1 MLLPS
6 FIAKRYLF
14 AKKSHNVINIISLIS
29 ASGIALGTMAL
40 IIILSVYNGFE
51 GLIKSLYSTHESDL
65 LIIPKTGKCFVPQ
78 SKGFDKI
85 RRSGNVASF
94 CEIIEENIFIKYSQ
108 QEAVATIKGV
118 DSNYAAITGLRN
130 YLVDGTF
137 SLYQGE
143 VPQAIVG
150 RGIAYNL
157 GMNIHFIDGINLYFP
172 SRYRQISLID
182 PTSSLNQE
190 RVFPSGIFSIE
201 QGFDNKYI
209 YIPIEVARNLTEYDS
224 EVTSVEIY
232 LKEGS
237 DAEQLKKEFSNAIG
251 EDFIIKDRYEQN
263 ETLYKMMGSEKASI
277 YIILL
282 FVIII
287 ISCNLFG
294 SLSMLI
300 IEKKEDVESLK
311 SIGANDWLIKRIFL
325 LEGWFISI
333 IGIIVGTVLGLAIC
347 FLQTKYGL
355 IRMPGNFIVDFYPVI
370 VKWSDVLITICGV
383 AAIGYLAAKLPLLI
397 LNHSGT
403 HIV

>member
-1 MLLPS
+1 MILPT

-65 LIIPKTGKCFVPQ
+65 LVV
-78 SKGFDKI
+78 SKVKKSFDPHSEGFDMI
-85 RRSGNVASF
+85 RSSGKVASF
-94 CEIIEENIFIKYSQ
+94 CEIIEENIFIKYAE
-108 QEAVATIKGV
+108 QESVATIKGV
-118 DSNYAAITGLRN
+118 DSNYQAITKLGN
-130 YLVDGTF
+130 YLVEGEF

-150 RGIAYNL
+150 RGIARNL
-157 GMNIHFIDGINLYFP
+157 GLNIHFVDALNLYFP
-172 SRYRQISLID
+172 SRSRPISLVN
-182 PTSSLNQE
+182 PTSSLNME

-209 YIPIEVARNLTEYDS
+209 YVPIDVARSLIEYDS

-232 LKEGS
+232 LKNGE
-237 DAEQLKKEFSNAIG
+237 DAEQLKEEFGKILG
-251 EDFIIKDRYEQN
+251 KDYLVKDRYEQN
-263 ETLYKMMGSEKASI
+263 ETLYKMMGSEKISI

-300 IEKKEDVESLK
+300 IEKREDVESLK
-311 SIGANDWLIKRIFL
+311 SMGANDGLIKRIFL

-333 IGIIVGTVLGLAIC
+333 IGISLGTILGLTIC
-347 FLQTKYGL
+347 FIQMKYG
-355 IRMPGNFIVDFYPVI
+355 IVEMPGNFIIKSYPVV
-370 VKWSDVLITICGV
+370 VKLTDVLITVCGV
-383 AAIGYLAAKLPLLI
+383 GVIGYLAAKLPMLI
-397 LNHSGT
+397 LRKVENF
-403 HIV
+403 

>member
-1 MLLPS
+1 MILPF

-51 GLIKSLYSTHESDL
+51 GLIKSLYSAHDSDL
-65 LIIPKTGKCFVPQ
+65 LIIPREGKSFVPHSQ
-78 SKGFDKI
+78 GFDFI
-85 RRSGNVASF
+85 RSSEKVARF

-108 QEAVATIKGV
+108 QESVATIKGV
-118 DSNYAAITGLRN
+118 DSNYQAITQLRDFIT
-130 YLVDGTF
+130 DGEF

-150 RGIAYNL
+150 RGIANNL
-157 GMNIHFIDGINLYFP
+157 RLNIHFVDPLYLYFP
-172 SRYRQISLID
+172 SRNSPISLIN

-209 YIPIEVARNLTEYDS
+209 YIPIEVARNLTEYDN
-224 EVTSVEIY
+224 EVTSVELY

-237 DAEQLKKEFSNAIG
+237 DKEELKGEFGNALG
-251 EDFIIKDRYEQN
+251 EDFIIKNRYEQN
-263 ETLYKMMGSEKASI
+263 ETLYRMMGSEKLSI

-300 IEKKEDVESLK
+300 IEKREDVESLK
-311 SIGANDWLIKRIFL
+311 SMGANDKLIKHIFL

-333 IGIIVGTVLGLAIC
+333 IGIIAGTILGLIIC
-347 FLQTKYGL
+347 FIQMKYG
-355 IRMPGNFIVDFYPVI
+355 IVTMPGNFIIDSYPVVVKFVDVTLI
-370 VKWSDVLITICGV
+370 VCGV

-397 LNHSGT
+397 LKKVENF
-403 HIV
+403 

>member
-1 MLLPS
+1 MILPS

-51 GLIKSLYSTHESDL
+51 GLIRSLYSTHEPDL
-65 LIIPKTGKCFVPQ
+65 LIVPKVGKSFVPHSQ
-78 SKGFDKI
+78 GFDLI
-85 RRSGNVASF
+85 RSSGKVASF

-108 QEAVATIKGV
+108 QESIATIKGV
-118 DSNYAAITGLRN
+118 DSNYQAITKLRD
-130 YLVDGTF
+130 YLVEGEF

-143 VPQAIVG
+143 MPQAIVG
-150 RGIAYNL
+150 RGIAHNL
-157 GMNIHFIDGINLYFP
+157 GLNIHFVDALYLYFP
-172 SRYRQISLID
+172 SRYRQISLIN

-190 RVFPSGIFSIE
+190 KVFPAGIFSIE
-201 QGFDNKYI
+201 QGFDNKYV
-209 YIPIEVARNLTEYDS
+209 YIPIEVARNLTEYDN
-224 EVTSVEIY
+224 EVTSVELY

-237 DAEQLKKEFSNAIG
+237 DVEQLKEKFGKALG
-251 EDFIIKDRYEQN
+251 EDFIVKNRYEQN
-263 ETLYKMMGSEKASI
+263 ETLYKMMGSEKVSI

-300 IEKKEDVESLK
+300 IDKREDVESLK
-311 SIGANDWLIKRIFL
+311 SMGANDKLIKRIFL

-333 IGIIVGTVLGLAIC
+333 IGIIVGTILGLIIC
-347 FLQTKYGL
+347 FIQMKYG
-355 IRMPGNFIVDFYPVI
+355 IVTMPGNFIIDYYPVV
-370 VKWSDVLITICGV
+370 VKWSDVMITICGV
-383 AAIGYLAAKLPLLI
+383 GVIGYLAAKLPLLI
-397 LNHSGT
+397 LKKVENF
-403 HIV
+403 

>member
-1 MLLPS
+1 MILPF

-51 GLIKSLYSTHESDL
+51 GLIKSLYSAHDSDL
-65 LIIPKTGKCFVPQ
+65 LIIPREGKSFVPHSQ
-78 SKGFDKI
+78 GFDFI
-85 RRSGNVASF
+85 RSSEKVARF

-108 QEAVATIKGV
+108 QESVATIKGV
-118 DSNYAAITGLRN
+118 DSNYQAITQLRDFIT
-130 YLVDGTF
+130 DGEF

-150 RGIAYNL
+150 RGIANNL
-157 GMNIHFIDGINLYFP
+157 RLNIHFVDPLYLYFP
-172 SRYRQISLID
+172 SRNNPISLIN

-209 YIPIEVARNLTEYDS
+209 YIPIEVARNLTEYDN
-224 EVTSVEIY
+224 EVTSVELY

-237 DAEQLKKEFSNAIG
+237 DKEELKGEFGNALG
-251 EDFIIKDRYEQN
+251 EDFIIKNRYEQN
-263 ETLYKMMGSEKASI
+263 ETLYRMMRSEKLSI

-300 IEKKEDVESLK
+300 IEKREDVESLK
-311 SIGANDWLIKRIFL
+311 SMGANDKLIKHIFL

-333 IGIIVGTVLGLAIC
+333 IGIIAGTILGLIIC
-347 FLQTKYGL
+347 FIQMKYG
-355 IRMPGNFIVDFYPVI
+355 IVTMPGNFIIDSYPVV
-370 VKWSDVLITICGV
+370 VKFVDVTLTVCGV

-397 LNHSGT
+397 LKKVENF
-403 HIV
+403 

>member
-1 MLLPS
+1 MILPF

-51 GLIKSLYSTHESDL
+51 GLIKSLYNTHESDL
-65 LIIPKTGKCFVPQ
+65 MIVPKEGKSFIPHSQ
-78 SKGFDKI
+78 GFDLI
-85 RRSGNVASF
+85 RSSKNVFRF
-94 CEIIEENIFIKYSQ
+94 CEVIEENIFIKYSQ
-108 QEAVATIKGV
+108 QESVATIKGV
-118 DSNYAAITGLRN
+118 DSNYLAISTLGDFI
-130 YLVDGTF
+130 VDGKF

-143 VPQAIVG
+143 LPQAVVG
-150 RGIAYNL
+150 RGVANNL
-157 GMNIHFIDGINLYFP
+157 GLNINFVDPLYLYFP
-172 SRYRQISLID
+172 SRSRAVSLIN

-209 YIPIEVARNLTEYDS
+209 YIPIEVARNLCEYEN
-224 EVTSVEIY
+224 EVTSVELY
-232 LKEGS
+232 LNEGS
-237 DAEQLKKEFSNAIG
+237 DIEKLKEEFGKAIG
-251 EDFIIKDRYEQN
+251 DAFMINNRYEQN
-263 ETLYKMMGSEKASI
+263 ETLYKMMASEKLSI

-300 IEKKEDVESLK
+300 IEKREDVVSLK
-311 SIGANDWLIKRIFL
+311 SMGANNKLIKQVFL

-333 IGIIVGTVLGLAIC
+333 LGIITGTALGLIIC
-347 FLQTKYGL
+347 FIQIKYGVVT
-355 IRMPGNFIVDFYPVI
+355 MPGNFIINAYPVVI
-370 VKWSDVLITICGV
+370 KFSDVALTICGV
-383 AAIGYLAAKLPLLI
+383 AIIGYLAAKLPLLI
-397 LNHSGT
+397 LKKT
-403 HIV
+403 DYF

>member
-1 MLLPS
+1 MILPF

-51 GLIKSLYSTHESDL
+51 GLIKSLYSAHDSDL
-65 LIIPKTGKCFVPQ
+65 LIIPREGKSFVPHSQ
-78 SKGFDKI
+78 GFDFI
-85 RRSGNVASF
+85 RSSEKVARF

-108 QEAVATIKGV
+108 QESVATIKGV
-118 DSNYAAITGLRN
+118 DSNYQAITQLRN
-130 YLVDGTF
+130 FITDGEF

-150 RGIAYNL
+150 RGIANNL
-157 GMNIHFIDGINLYFP
+157 RLNIHFVDPLYLYFP
-172 SRYRQISLID
+172 SRNSPISLIN

-209 YIPIEVARNLTEYDS
+209 YIPIEVARNLTEYDN
-224 EVTSVEIY
+224 EVTSVELY

-237 DAEQLKKEFSNAIG
+237 DKEELKGEFGNALG
-251 EDFIIKDRYEQN
+251 EDFIIKNRYEQN
-263 ETLYKMMGSEKASI
+263 ETLYRMMGSEKLSI

-300 IEKKEDVESLK
+300 IEKREDVESLK
-311 SIGANDWLIKRIFL
+311 SMGANDKLIKHIFL

-333 IGIIVGTVLGLAIC
+333 IGIIAGTILGLIIC
-347 FLQTKYGL
+347 FIQMKYG
-355 IRMPGNFIVDFYPVI
+355 IVTMPGNFIIDSYPVV
-370 VKWSDVLITICGV
+370 VKFVDVALTVCGV

-397 LNHSGT
+397 LKKVENF
-403 HIV
+403 

>member
-1 MLLPS
+1 LILPF

-51 GLIKSLYSTHESDL
+51 GLIKSLYSAHDSDL
-65 LIIPKTGKCFVPQ
+65 LIIPREGKSFVPHSQ
-78 SKGFDKI
+78 GFDFI
-85 RRSGNVASF
+85 RSSEKVARF

-108 QEAVATIKGV
+108 QESVATIKGV
-118 DSNYAAITGLRN
+118 DSNYQAITQLRDFIT
-130 YLVDGTF
+130 DGEF

-150 RGIAYNL
+150 RGIANNL
-157 GMNIHFIDGINLYFP
+157 GLNIHFVDPLYLYFP
-172 SRYRQISLID
+172 SRNSPISLIN

-209 YIPIEVARNLTEYDS
+209 YIPIEVARNLTEYDN
-224 EVTSVEIY
+224 EVTSVELY
-232 LKEGS
+232 LKEGT
-237 DAEQLKKEFSNAIG
+237 DTEQLKDEFSKALG
-251 EDFIIKDRYEQN
+251 EDFIIKNRYEQN
-263 ETLYKMMGSEKASI
+263 ETLYRMMGSEKLSI

-300 IEKKEDVESLK
+300 IEKREDVESLK
-311 SIGANDWLIKRIFL
+311 SMGANDKLIKHIFL

-333 IGIIVGTVLGLAIC
+333 IGIIAGTILGLIIC
-347 FLQTKYGL
+347 FIQMKYG
-355 IRMPGNFIVDFYPVI
+355 IVTMPGNFIIDSYPVV
-370 VKWSDVLITICGV
+370 VKFVDVALTVCGV

-397 LNHSGT
+397 LKKVENF
-403 HIV
+403 

>member
-1 MLLPS
+1 MILPF

-51 GLIKSLYSTHESDL
+51 GLIKSLYSAHDSDL
-65 LIIPKTGKCFVPQ
+65 LIIPREGKSFVPHSQ
-78 SKGFDKI
+78 GFDFI
-85 RRSGNVASF
+85 RSSEKVARF

-108 QEAVATIKGV
+108 QESVATIKGV
-118 DSNYAAITGLRN
+118 DSNYQAITQLRDFIT
-130 YLVDGTF
+130 DGEF

-150 RGIAYNL
+150 RGIANNL
-157 GMNIHFIDGINLYFP
+157 RLNIHFVDPLYLYFP
-172 SRYRQISLID
+172 SRNSPISLIN

-209 YIPIEVARNLTEYDS
+209 YIPIEVARNLTEYDN
-224 EVTSVEIY
+224 EVTSVELY

-237 DAEQLKKEFSNAIG
+237 DKEELKGEFGNALG
-251 EDFIIKDRYEQN
+251 EDFIIKNRYEQN
-263 ETLYKMMGSEKASI
+263 ETLYRMMGSEKLSI

-300 IEKKEDVESLK
+300 IEKREDVESLK
-311 SIGANDWLIKRIFL
+311 SMGANDKLIKHIFL

-333 IGIIVGTVLGLAIC
+333 IGIIVGTILGLIIC
-347 FLQTKYGL
+347 FIQMKYG
-355 IRMPGNFIVDFYPVI
+355 IVTMPGNFIIDSYPVV
-370 VKWSDVLITICGV
+370 VKFVDVTLTVCGV

-397 LNHSGT
+397 LKKVENF
-403 HIV
+403 

>member
-1 MLLPS
+1 LILPF

-51 GLIKSLYSTHESDL
+51 GLIKSLYSAHDSDL
-65 LIIPKTGKCFVPQ
+65 LIIPREGKSFVPHSQ
-78 SKGFDKI
+78 GFDFI
-85 RRSGNVASF
+85 RSSEKVVRF

-108 QEAVATIKGV
+108 QESVATIKGV
-118 DSNYAAITGLRN
+118 DSNYQAITQLRDFIT
-130 YLVDGTF
+130 DGEF

-150 RGIAYNL
+150 RGIANNL
-157 GMNIHFIDGINLYFP
+157 RLNIHFVDPLYLYFP
-172 SRYRQISLID
+172 SRNSPISLIN

-209 YIPIEVARNLTEYDS
+209 YIPIEVARNLTEYDN
-224 EVTSVEIY
+224 EVTSVELY

-237 DAEQLKKEFSNAIG
+237 NKEELKGEFGNALG
-251 EDFIIKDRYEQN
+251 EDFIIKNRYEQN
-263 ETLYKMMGSEKASI
+263 ETLYRMMGSEKLSI

-300 IEKKEDVESLK
+300 IEKREDVESLK
-311 SIGANDWLIKRIFL
+311 SMGANDKLIKHIFL

-333 IGIIVGTVLGLAIC
+333 IGIIVGTILGLIIC
-347 FLQTKYGL
+347 FIQMKYG
-355 IRMPGNFIVDFYPVI
+355 IVTMPGNFIIDSYPVVVKFVDVTLI
-370 VKWSDVLITICGV
+370 VCGV

-397 LNHSGT
+397 LKKVENF
-403 HIV
+403 

>member
-1 MLLPS
+1 MILPF

-51 GLIKSLYSTHESDL
+51 GLIKSLYSAHDSDL
-65 LIIPKTGKCFVPQ
+65 LIIPREGKSFVPHSQ
-78 SKGFDKI
+78 GFDFI
-85 RRSGNVASF
+85 RSSEKVARF

-108 QEAVATIKGV
+108 QESVATIKGV
-118 DSNYAAITGLRN
+118 DSNYQAITQLRDFIT
-130 YLVDGTF
+130 DGEF

-150 RGIAYNL
+150 RGIANNL
-157 GMNIHFIDGINLYFP
+157 RLNIHFVDPLYLYFP
-172 SRYRQISLID
+172 SRNNPISLIN

-209 YIPIEVARNLTEYDS
+209 YIPIEVARNLTEYDN
-224 EVTSVEIY
+224 EVTSVELY
-232 LKEGS
+232 LKEGT
-237 DAEQLKKEFSNAIG
+237 DTEQLKDEFSKALG
-251 EDFIIKDRYEQN
+251 EDFIIKNRYEQN
-263 ETLYKMMGSEKASI
+263 ETLYRMMGSEKLSI

-300 IEKKEDVESLK
+300 IEKREDVESLK
-311 SIGANDWLIKRIFL
+311 SMGANDKLIKHIFL

-333 IGIIVGTVLGLAIC
+333 IGIIAGTILGLIIC
-347 FLQTKYGL
+347 FIQMKYG
-355 IRMPGNFIVDFYPVI
+355 IVTMPGNFIIDSYPVV
-370 VKWSDVLITICGV
+370 VKFVDVTLTVCGV

-397 LNHSGT
+397 LKKVENF
-403 HIV
+403 